1 MKLLTTQDLETMTG
15 IPARTFDQYAYRG
28 IGPEYVKL
36 GRHRR
41 YRPEAIEAWVNA
53 NTRGG
58 PDAPAA

>member
-1 MKLLTTQDLETMTG
+1 VKLLSKEDLEVMTG

-41 YRPEAIEAWVNA
+41 YRPEAVEAWVNA
-53 NTRGG
+53 NTHRVG
-58 PDAPAA
+58 DAA